1 MEIQGPL
8 TVEELQE
15 ANVLAVPKLLRGSVR
30 RRTQSAL
37 KPSWWSLTYLGI
49 VLLIF
54 LVVLLNDPAV
64 SVSAKVLALI
74 FFVGIFVYRALFAAK
89 AARQGYERRI
99 RRMPRVLSIDA
110 DGVRFED
117 RNKVFQFR
125 PWSAYNT
132 WREGASVFVLR
143 GPQRLFNVFPK
154 RGLTTEQIDQL
165 RLQFATHMPSSS

>member
-37 KPSWWSLTYLGI
+37 KPSWWSLVYLGI

-54 LVVLLNDPAV
+54 LVFLLTDPDV
-64 SVSAKVLALI
+64 SVSGKVLALI
-74 FFVGIFVYRALFAAK
+74 FFVGIFVYRAFFAAK
-89 AARQGYERRI
+89 WARQGYERRVQ
-99 RRMPRVLSIDA
+99 RMPRVLSIDA

-117 RNKVFQFR
+117 KNKGFQFR
-125 PWSAYNT
+125 PWSAYKT
-132 WREGASVFVLR
+132 WGEGVSVFILR
-143 GPQRLFNVFPK
+143 GPERLFNVFPK
-154 RGLTTEQIDQL
+154 RGLTAEQIEQL
-165 RLQFATHMPSSS
+165 RMQFATHMPSSS